1 MGYAQVVNQASFLH
15 RDLDLIL
22 REHVVVLMRTFIVL
36 FCNILWLTEPKQFV
50 TELEEAHDFHC
61 QVDMEFPLTQT
72 VH

>member
-15 RDLDLIL
+15 RDLDLIP
-22 REHVVVLMRTFIVL
+22 REHVVVLMRTIVVL
-36 FCNILWLTEPKQFV
+36 FCIILWLTEPKQFV

-61 QVDMEFPLTQT
+61 QVDMGFPLTQT